1 MKQDLLKQ
9 LAALQQEESEVAN
22 TQKERNYHP
31 AFDPLVRLVMEN
43 LFKVKLYVHMCV
55 FACVAC

>member
-1 MKQDLLKQ
+1 MKQDLLEQ

-31 AFDPLVRLVMEN
+31 VFDPLVRLIMEKI
-43 LFKVKLYVHMCV
+43 FKVKLCVHARVC
-55 FACVAC
+55 AH